1 MKNKYSFMRPKIEM
15 LSNSTIEMILD
26 EAIQLI
32 YKPGIKVQCTE
43 ARELLDSAG
52 AKVHEMDEVVQIP
65 EHLARQAIQSAPSN
79 FYLYN
84 RDGEKVITYG
94 GDNIHFDPGS
104 CGVNILDSQTLEHK
118 SSQSQDLID
127 LIKIVE
133 MLPAYDAQSTAITCN
148 DIPKEIGDLYRL
160 YLVLLYSKKPI
171 VTGAFTTKTTSTM
184 FEMLSIVSRDSTE
197 LAQKPLAVFDVCPT
211 PPLIWSEFG
220 AQSLILLAKTRIPA
234 QIVSMPLSGATAPI
248 TLLGSLVQ
256 HAAETISG
264 ITIHQLARTGS
275 PIIWGGAPAIFDMRY
290 GTTPMGAIE
299 TAMLDAAYAQVGKFL
314 DLPTHTYLGASD
326 SKAVDAQAGMESG
339 IGTLIGALAGVN
351 MISGS
356 GMLDFLACQSL
367 EKLIIDAEAINM
379 AKRMTSGIQ
388 KHTETL
394 GTEFFRDINFK
405 GDFLMQKETRQLYR
419 EEQLLPSNVI
429 DRRSIREW
437 QHGNKSDTFSRAR
450 ELVNHLLSEY
460 ERPNFPREQIHE
472 LQKLVSVLAKGVG
485 LLELPNR

>member
-52 AKVHEMDEVVQIP
+52 AKVHEMEEVVQIP

-79 FYLYN
+79 FSLYN

-94 GDNIHFDPGS
+94 GYNIHFDPGS

-197 LAQKPLAVFDVCPT
+197 LAQKPLVC
-211 PPLIWSEFG
+211 I
-220 AQSLILLAKTRIPA
+220 RC
-234 QIVSMPLSGATAPI
+234 MPDTTS
-248 TLLGSLVQ
+248 
-256 HAAETISG
+256 
-264 ITIHQLARTGS
+264 
-275 PIIWGGAPAIFDMRY
+275 DM
-290 GTTPMGAIE
+290 E
-299 TAMLDAAYAQVGKFL
+299 
-314 DLPTHTYLGASD
+314 
-326 SKAVDAQAGMESG
+326 
-339 IGTLIGALAGVN
+339 
-351 MISGS
+351 
-356 GMLDFLACQSL
+356 
-367 EKLIIDAEAINM
+367 
-379 AKRMTSGIQ
+379 
-388 KHTETL
+388 
-394 GTEFFRDINFK
+394 
-405 GDFLMQKETRQLYR
+405 
-419 EEQLLPSNVI
+419 
-429 DRRSIREW
+429 
-437 QHGNKSDTFSRAR
+437 
-450 ELVNHLLSEY
+450 
-460 ERPNFPREQIHE
+460 
-472 LQKLVSVLAKGVG
+472 
-485 LLELPNR
+485 

>member
-1 MKNKYSFMRPKIEM
+1 MKNKYSFMRPKIEV

-52 AKVHEMDEVVQIP
+52 AKVHEMEEVVQIP

-79 FYLYN
+79 FSLYN

-94 GDNIHFDPGS
+94 GYNIHFDPGS

-264 ITIHQLARTGS
+264 ITIHQLARPGS

-326 SKAVDAQAGMESG
+326 SKTVDAQAGMESG
-339 IGTLIGALAGVN
+339 IGTLVGALSGVN

-367 EKLIIDAEAINM
+367 EKLIFDAEAINM

-405 GDFLMQKETRQLYR
+405 GEFLMQIETRQLYR
-419 EEQLLPSNVI
+419 EEHLLPSNVI

-437 QHGNKSDTFSRAR
+437 QQGNKSDTFSRAR

-460 ERPNFPREQIHE
+460 ERPNFPRERIHE
-472 LQKLVSVLAKGVG
+472 LQKLVSISAKSVG
-485 LLELPNR
+485 LLDLPNH